1 MSKSEAK
8 TNEFKGHK
16 VMQSSIAAI
25 FVVIL

>member
-1 MSKSEAK
+1 MSKLEAK

-16 VMQSSIAAI
+16 VMQNSIAAI